1 MQTGMWR
8 HTTNSYRNP
17 TIVIGKVLNLY
28 PEANMVDVI
37 LLDGTIIQQV
47 QIMSQSSSR
56 TGRVELPVP
65 EYETPLTEDAE
76 KIGFPCLSTE
86 NDVFVVV
93 GFVENSL
100 NRPIVLGFLFPEEN
114 EVLCSRK
121 QDGNS
126 DGSMFMWKHKS
137 NVYTR
142 VDEAGDIEISHPS
155 GVLIKI
161 GKNAERT
168 EIYNYDRKVRPFKYK
183 QGQSDE
189 LAPAPW
195 MTIQH
200 PSGNY
205 YTIDPDGNVFEEI
218 VGNVERTIKGNLTEN
233 IGGDINRTVDGEV
246 SETVTGKINRESK
259 DSILDKTPR
268 IDHNE

>member
-1 MQTGMWR
+1 
-8 HTTNSYRNP
+8 
-17 TIVIGKVLNLY
+17 
-28 PEANMVDVI
+28 
-37 LLDGTIIQQV
+37 
-47 QIMSQSSSR
+47 
-56 TGRVELPVP
+56 
-65 EYETPLTEDAE
+65 
-76 KIGFPCLSTE
+76 
-86 NDVFVVV
+86 
-93 GFVENSL
+93 
-100 NRPIVLGFLFPEEN
+100 
-114 EVLCSRK
+114 
-121 QDGNS
+121 
-126 DGSMFMWKHKS
+126 MFMWKHKS

-155 GVLIKI
+155 GVFIKI

-168 EIYNYDRKVRPFKYK
+168 EIYNYDRKVRSFKYK

-189 LAPAPW
+189 LAPALW

-259 DSILDKTPR
+259 NSILDKTPR